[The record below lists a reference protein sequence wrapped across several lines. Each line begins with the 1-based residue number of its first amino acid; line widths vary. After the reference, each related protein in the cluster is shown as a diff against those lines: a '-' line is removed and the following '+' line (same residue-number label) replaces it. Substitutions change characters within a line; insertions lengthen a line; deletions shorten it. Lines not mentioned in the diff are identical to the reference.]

1 MQLSSQKP
9 SHKGTCLS
17 AHLIEP
23 LDLLFLVFAMPGEWA
38 QLILQVLDLLAQLLG
53 LCCQLFLVGLQ
64 ERRVGKQGLSRRPG
78 LPDPCPGSPSLSG
91 TISGFSVV
99 TWGEVGVFESPFV
112 LLSRKRSLA
121 E

>member
-1 MQLSSQKP
+1 M
-9 SHKGTCLS
+9 CLS

-38 QLILQVLDLLAQLLG
+38 QLILQVLDLLAQLFGLG
-53 LCCQLFLVGLQ
+53 CQLFLVSLQ
-64 ERRVGKQGLSRRPG
+64 KRRVGKQGLSRRPG

-91 TISGFSVV
+91 TISGLSAV